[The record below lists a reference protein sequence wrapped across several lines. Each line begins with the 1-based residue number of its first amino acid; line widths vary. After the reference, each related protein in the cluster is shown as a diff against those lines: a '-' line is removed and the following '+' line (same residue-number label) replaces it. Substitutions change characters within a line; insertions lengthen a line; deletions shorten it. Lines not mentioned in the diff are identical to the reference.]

1 MAQIEVPDEVDVDEM
16 SKTIAQLMMSYEFD
30 HEDALIVF
38 FMAGMIMLLAEGG
51 DLMH

>member
-16 SKTIAQLMMSYEFD
+16 AGVLARLMMSYEFD
-30 HEDALIVF
+30 HEDALVVF
-38 FMAGMIMLLAEGG
+38 FMAGMIMLLAEQG